1 MAKVILASRSPRRKE
16 ILERMG
22 ITFKSMVA
30 DVNEKVS
37 KKEPGPMVEDLARQ
51 KVERIAEIIKGDDGD
66 IDNKIIIIGA
76 DTMVFHKGN
85 PLGKPID
92 EEDAIRMLK
101 EISDDVHEV
110 YTGVYIIIIES
121 GNIVNRISFANQT
134 RVWVNKLSKKQ
145 IIDYIASGEAMDKA
159 GAYGIQ
165 GRFGIFIKKIEG
177 DYYNVVGLP
186 IAEIYEKL
194 LEVGIDLLNL

>member
-1 MAKVILASRSPRRKE
+1 MIKVILGSKSPRRKE

-22 ITFKSMVA
+22 VSFESMVA

-51 KVERIAEIIKGDDGD
+51 KAEKISEMVGVD

-92 EEDAIRMLK
+92 EEDAFRMLE

-110 YTGVYIIIIES
+110 YTGVYIIIKES
-121 GNIVNRISFANQT
+121 GNVVNRISFANQT